1 MTSRKQKQFTGTL
14 NTFSVSR
21 YPAVGVIV
29 DADTDKDSAQTLAD
43 MVGDNILK
51 QIISNELPAGTPLTT
66 SGLAQSLG
74 VSRTPVAKAIAKL
87 AADGILVQPNNQNA
101 VVSVEASSWLEQ
113 SRELRLIL
121 ESEAAAKA
129 AGHIDADVLSDLWAL
144 SREAKPNKSFDWTPA
159 AIFFDAALHLSI
171 AEFCGNLP
179 MKLAIRKCW
188 TYKRLAYSIYPRSNV
203 LLKADYEQ
211 HLAILDAITTG
222 DSEQAWKAMNSHLQS
237 AIRAH
242 RRDRIASK

>member
-144 SREAKPNKSFDWTPA
+144 NREAKPNKSFDWTPA
-159 AIFFDAALHLSI
+159 AIFFDAAHFTFRSPSS
-171 AEFCGNLP
+171 AETCL
-179 MKLAIRKCW
+179 
-188 TYKRLAYSIYPRSNV
+188 
-203 LLKADYEQ
+203 
-211 HLAILDAITTG
+211 
-222 DSEQAWKAMNSHLQS
+222 
-237 AIRAH
+237 
-242 RRDRIASK
+242 